1 MIDDKQR
8 LDVLFAIVFS
18 MFAYSILYLWL
29 KYGESMPTLEQ
40 WQGLFWTI
48 VYGGLD
54 L

>member
-1 MIDDKQR
+1 MIDYKQR
-8 LDVLFAIVFS
+8 LDVLFAVVFS
-18 MFAYSILYLWL
+18 MFACFSLYLL
-29 KYGESMPTLEQ
+29 LQYGEDMPTLEQ